1 MKSILPDWL
10 YCNISQKYSLSDI
23 QEIRIRLNQA
33 IQICYRGKYFVLTN
47 ESGLYIKPI
56 VATRDL
62 IDYIISTS
70 TKKSI
75 YAFED
80 QIKNGYI
87 VTGEGIRIGLCGTAV
102 MKKGEVSFIKNISSL
117 NIRIA
122 HQVSGCSSSII
133 NYIVSNGKVKNT
145 LIISPPGSGKT
156 TLVRDLANKLSNDFH
171 IPNIMLVDEKFELG
185 GENQIFDI
193 GENVDIMQGS
203 DKCFA
208 FYESIKVMNPSVIIT
223 DEIISEEDIDG
234 VKFAMGSGVSVI
246 ATVHSEGLD
255 TLKSKVGFKDL
266 ITEKRFDRLI
276 VLSKRYGVGTIEAV
290 YNENLNALFIPS
302 LL

>member
-10 YCNISQKYSLSDI
+10 YCVISQKYSLSDI

-33 IQICYRGKYFVLTN
+33 IQICYRGRYIVLTN
-47 ESGLYIKPI
+47 ESGLYLKPI
-56 VATRDL
+56 VATREL

-102 MKKGEVSFIKNISSL
+102 MKKGEVCFIKNISSL

-145 LIISPPGSGKT
+145 LIISPPSSGKT

-208 FYESIKVMNPSVIIT
+208 FYESIKLMNPSVIIT
-223 DEIISEEDIDG
+223 DEIISNEDIEG
-234 VKFAMGSGVSVI
+234 IKFAMGSGVSVI
-246 ATVHSEGLD
+246 ATVHSDGLES
-255 TLKSKVGFKDL
+255 LKSKIGFKDL
-266 ITEKRFDRLI
+266 VSEKRFERII
-276 VLSKRYGVGTIEAV
+276 VLSKRCGVGTIESI
-290 YNENLNALFIPS
+290 YNENFNALYIPS